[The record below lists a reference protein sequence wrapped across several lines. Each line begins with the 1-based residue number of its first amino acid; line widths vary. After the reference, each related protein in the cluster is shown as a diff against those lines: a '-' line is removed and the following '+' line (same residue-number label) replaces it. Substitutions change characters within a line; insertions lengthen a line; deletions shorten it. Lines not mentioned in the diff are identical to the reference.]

1 MRQFLVR
8 RFILML
14 LTMLVVTSLVFVMS
28 RLQGD
33 PRLLYLNEYTTQEQ
47 WDEWGLEMGLDR
59 PLLVQYLVWLGK
71 TVQGDLG
78 TSLREQRPV
87 TTAVAERIPASLE
100 LALAAWIFALVVGW
114 PLGVLSAV
122 KRGTFWDLSGRTFAL
137 IGQALPPFWLGIM
150 LMLVFAVQLEWLP
163 AGRRG
168 GLEHLILPAVT
179 LGWLAAAGQ
188 LRLVRSAM
196 LNTLDSEYIKFAR
209 SKGVGRVAV
218 IWKHAMKNAT
228 IPPLTYAGV
237 VLASWVAG
245 AVVTE
250 TVFAWPGL
258 GSLAI
263 EAVYQNDFPLLA
275 GTILVITFGYV
286 SLNFV
291 VDVAYVFI
299 DPRIRY
305 S

>member
-1 MRQFLVR
+1 MRQFLLR

-28 RLQGD
+28 HLQGD

-100 LALAAWIFALVVGW
+100 LALAAWIFAIVVGW

-168 GLEHLILPAVT
+168 GLDHLILPAVT

-209 SKGVGRVAV
+209 CKGVGRVAV

-228 IPPLTYAGV
+228 IPPLTYAGL
-237 VLASWVAG
+237 VLASWGAG
-245 AVVTE
+245 AVVTA

-263 EAVYQNDFPLLA
+263 EAVYQNDFPLLV

-291 VDVAYVFI
+291 VDIAYAFI